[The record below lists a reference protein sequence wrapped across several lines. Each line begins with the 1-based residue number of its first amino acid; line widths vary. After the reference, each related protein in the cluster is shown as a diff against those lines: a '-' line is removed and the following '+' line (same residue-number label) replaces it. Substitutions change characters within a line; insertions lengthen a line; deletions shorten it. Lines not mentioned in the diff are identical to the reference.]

1 MSDIKPPPVLDA
13 IVDVVLAYKPKAKTD
28 SAKKRKRKIKKFVKE
43 ASKVRKPKPNK
54 H

>member
-1 MSDIKPPPVLDA
+1 MSGSKPPPILDA

-28 SAKKRKRKIKKFVKE
+28 SAKKRKKKIKKLIKE
-43 ASKVRKPKPNK
+43 ASKPLGIAPKA

>member
-1 MSDIKPPPVLDA
+1 MTDTKPPPILDA

-28 SAKKRKRKIKKFVKE
+28 SAKKRKRKIKKLLK
-43 ASKVRKPKPNK
+43 KVSKPKRAKPQP